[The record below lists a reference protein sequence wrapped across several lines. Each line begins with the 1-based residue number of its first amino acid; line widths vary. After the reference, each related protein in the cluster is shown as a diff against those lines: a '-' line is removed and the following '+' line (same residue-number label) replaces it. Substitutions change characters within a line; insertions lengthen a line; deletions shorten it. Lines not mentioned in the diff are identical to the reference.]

1 MPCSCGIL
9 VPKPEIKHLPLAAE
23 GWSLYRWTIR
33 EVQVSVF
40 SILNFIHMGR
50 LQHLLCCVCLPL
62 PHKDLFT
69 LLLIQQG
76 IPLHSQIADFEI
88 KILFKIIQR
97 LYAHVQVMCMYIN
110 NLRYAGDTTLMTE
123 SKEKLKR
130 LLMKVKDE

>member
-62 PHKDLFT
+62 PHKGLFT
-69 LLLIQQG
+69 LLLIQ
-76 IPLHSQIADFEI
+76 
-88 KILFKIIQR
+88 
-97 LYAHVQVMCMYIN
+97 
-110 NLRYAGDTTLMTE
+110 
-123 SKEKLKR
+123 
-130 LLMKVKDE
+130 